1 MKEKK
6 YNISEDKDSM
16 AAEPFADYG
25 GQNVYSVAVQNAST
39 REQIMKNTVS
49 VDEYF
54 DELIRQ
60 VHKDY
65 ENI

>member
-16 AAEPFADYG
+16 AAEPFADYR

>member
-6 YNISEDKDSM
+6 YNIPDDKDSM
-16 AAEPFADYG
+16 ATEPFATYG
-25 GQNVYSVAVQNAST
+25 RQNVCEVAVQKVST
-39 REQIMKNTVS
+39 SEQIVATTVS
-49 VDEYF
+49 VDDYF